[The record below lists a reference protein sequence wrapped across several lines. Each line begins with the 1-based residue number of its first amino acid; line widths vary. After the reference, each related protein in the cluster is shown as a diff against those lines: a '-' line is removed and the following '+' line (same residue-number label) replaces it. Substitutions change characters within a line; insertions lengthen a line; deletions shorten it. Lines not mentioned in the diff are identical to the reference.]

1 MSSENSPKPTPT
13 TPTTT
18 PKPTTPAPAPPQ
30 LRMSIW
36 SVTADLMPAYLIL
49 FDILAIIGVGYVAWY
64 HTRELTTDSIHA
76 TIWGIIT
83 GVVTVGVASAIISIL
98 ILETGKYAMIVGTY
112 FERKFKHRRET
123 ELAAARAEASAEGR
137 AEGRAEGVE
146 EGMERGR
153 AAERKRNAAE
163 FNTLIDEWEK
173 RRDEATEKG
182 EPFDEPIPRM
192 KE

>member
-1 MSSENSPKPTPT
+1 MSSENSPKPPTSTPPT
-13 TPTTT
+13 TP
-18 PKPTTPAPAPPQ
+18 PAPPPM
-30 LRMSIW
+30 RMSIW

-123 ELAAARAEASAEGR
+123 ELAAARAEGR
-137 AEGRAEGVE
+137 AEGRGT
-146 EGMERGR
+146 GI
-153 AAERKRNAAE
+153 AE
-163 FNTLIDEWEK
+163 FNAILDEWEK
-173 RRDEATEKG
+173 RRDEASEKG
-182 EPFDEPIPRM
+182 EPFDEPMPRL
-192 KE
+192 KG

>member
-13 TPTTT
+13 PPTTT
-18 PKPTTPAPAPPQ
+18 PKPPPPAPAPPPM
-30 LRMSIW
+30 RMSIW
-36 SVTADLMPAYLIL
+36 SVTADMMPAYLIL

-64 HTRELTTDSIHA
+64 HALELTTDSIHA

-123 ELAAARAEASAEGR
+123 ELAEARAEASA
-137 AEGRAEGVE
+137 
-146 EGMERGR
+146 
-153 AAERKRNAAE
+153 AASVAARKRTVAE
-163 FNTLIDEWEK
+163 FNALIQDWIK
-173 RRDEATEKG
+173 RRDEAIEKG
-182 EPFDEPIPRM
+182 EPFDEPPPMM

>member
-1 MSSENSPKPTPT
+1 MSSENSPKPTPKP
-13 TPTTT
+13 PTTT
-18 PKPTTPAPAPPQ
+18 PKPTPPAPTPPP

-36 SVTADLMPAYLIL
+36 SVTADMMPAYLIL

-64 HTRELTTDSIHA
+64 HTLELTTDSIHA

-112 FERKFKHRRET
+112 FERKFKHRREQ
-123 ELAAARAEASAEGR
+123 ELAAARAEASAAAR
-137 AEGRAEGVE
+137 AEGRVEG
-146 EGMERGR
+146 RGTGI
-153 AAERKRNAAE
+153 AE
-163 FNTLIDEWEK
+163 FNALIDEWEK

-192 KE
+192 KG

>member
-1 MSSENSPKPTPT
+1 MNSPNDPKPPTTTPTPT
-13 TPTTT
+13 TP
-18 PKPTTPAPAPPQ
+18 PPAPTPAPPPM
-30 LRMSIW
+30 RMSIW

-123 ELAAARAEASAEGR
+123 ELAAASAAARAEGR
-137 AEGRAEGVE
+137 AEGRGT
-146 EGMERGR
+146 GI
-153 AAERKRNAAE
+153 AE
-163 FNTLIDEWEK
+163 FNAILDEWEK
-173 RRDEATEKG
+173 RRDEASEKG
-182 EPFDEPIPRM
+182 EPFDEPMPRL
-192 KE
+192 KG